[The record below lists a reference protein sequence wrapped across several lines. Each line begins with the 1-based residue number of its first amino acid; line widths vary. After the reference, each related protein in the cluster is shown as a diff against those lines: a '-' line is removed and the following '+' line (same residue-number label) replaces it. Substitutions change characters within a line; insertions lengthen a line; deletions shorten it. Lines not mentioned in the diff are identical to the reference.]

1 MSRLPLTPDQAELS
15 DRIYQSL
22 RQAADADLRGLA
34 DLLASKP
41 DRQLL
46 GQTEFEV
53 RDRVHKIGAKALE
66 TALEERKKGGTRGPV
81 GAAHTARSRPGS
93 SSTAPRRCA
102 VWWGTSPWTGPTTTA
117 ERAATARSLGTRPS
131 ASRPRC

>member
-1 MSRLPLTPDQAELS
+1 MSRLPLTPHQAALS

-22 RQAADADLRGLA
+22 RQSTESDLRTLA

-53 RDRVHKIGAKALE
+53 RDRVHKIGAKAFE
-66 TALEERKKGGTRGPV
+66 TALDERKKGATKGP
-81 GAAHTARSRPGS
+81 A
-93 SSTAPRRCA
+93 
-102 VWWGTSPWTGPTTTA
+102 
-117 ERAATARSLGTRPS
+117 
-131 ASRPRC
+131 

>member
-1 MSRLPLTPDQAELS
+1 MARLSLTSDQAELS

-22 RQAADADLRGLA
+22 RQAADSDLRFLA

-53 RDRVHKIGAKALE
+53 RDRVHTIGAKAFE
-66 TALEERKKGGTRGPV
+66 TALEERKKGATKVPV
-81 GAAHTARSRPGS
+81 
-93 SSTAPRRCA
+93 
-102 VWWGTSPWTGPTTTA
+102 
-117 ERAATARSLGTRPS
+117 
-131 ASRPRC
+131 